1 MWLEAF
7 LRKIG
12 PSFETN
18 ELLWLRGNM
27 FKNDT
32 EKFVGEVED
41 THRDVINTIQ
51 GPKEADGG
59 VQSRISLMTRVSGSD
74 PRTKKTLSEEGT
86 ARHEV
91 HVAGY
96 LAIAAVKSTQVSV
109 Q

>member
-41 THRDVINTIQ
+41 THRDVINTI
-51 GPKEADGG
+51 
-59 VQSRISLMTRVSGSD
+59 
-74 PRTKKTLSEEGT
+74 
-86 ARHEV
+86 
-91 HVAGY
+91 
-96 LAIAAVKSTQVSV
+96 
-109 Q
+109 